1 MSTRRADAKEERI
14 LQGNSVALS
23 LLTGIRAVTR
33 ASDRI
38 YQGMAY
44 TCGALFLF
52 LAFFITYQAIVRKLG
67 LFGIMAPGM
76 DQISGYVLGFAATWA
91 FSYALRT
98 GSHVRIDLLLPFM
111 PRSLRFVADLAA
123 LAAIGLFA
131 SLVAWRL
138 WVMVLQSYELGA
150 RTNTY
155 PLTPLWIPQTFVGIG
170 FSMLGFTAI
179 QMMVNI
185 LSEAILPRLHVL
197 TTRRTD
203 TLGVVPAEAGA
214 AEDPPAGNG

>member
-38 YQGMAY
+38 YQGMGY
-44 TCGALFLF
+44 TCGALFLL
-52 LAFFITYQAIVRKLG
+52 LALFITYQAIVRKLG

-76 DQISGYVLGFAATWA
+76 DQISGYVLGVAATWA

-111 PRSLRFVADLAA
+111 PRPLRFVADLAA

-138 WVMVLQSYELGA
+138 WVLVLQSYELGA
-150 RTNTY
+150 TTNTY
-155 PLTPLWIPQTFVGIG
+155 PLTPLWIPQILVAIG

-179 QMMVNI
+179 QMMVND
-185 LSEAILPRLHVL
+185 LSEAILPRLHGL
-197 TTRRTD
+197 THRTN
-203 TLGVVPAEAGA
+203 THEVVPTEAGA
-214 AEDPPAGNG
+214 AEDPPPGNG